1 MLQVAHDLNV
11 SSDAINAIVI
21 IVIILGLRP
30 ALLQFHYLN
39 YTVTSVQHGA
49 TCLLA
54 TVPLT

>member
-11 SSDAINAIVI
+11 SSYAINANVI

-39 YTVTSVQHGA
+39 YMVTSVQHGA